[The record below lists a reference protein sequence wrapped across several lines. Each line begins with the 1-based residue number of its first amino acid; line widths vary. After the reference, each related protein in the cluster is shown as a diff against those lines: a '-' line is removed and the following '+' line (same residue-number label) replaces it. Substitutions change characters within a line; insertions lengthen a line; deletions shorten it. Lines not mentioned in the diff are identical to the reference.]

1 LNPISISS
9 DRGSA
14 DMLDQSRFIAS
25 ASIASTD
32 FDQVKTK
39 NYSRFQSISE
49 YDEEKFQMDAK
60 YKGYSIPEDEYG
72 SGLGALHQSGI
83 SKAHLITHAN

>member
-1 LNPISISS
+1 
-9 DRGSA
+9 
-14 DMLDQSRFIAS
+14 
-25 ASIASTD
+25 
-32 FDQVKTK
+32 
-39 NYSRFQSISE
+39 
-49 YDEEKFQMDAK
+49 MDAK